1 MIGIDVSN
9 YQGNIDFNKVK
20 KAGYDF
26 VIIRAGWG
34 KSNKDPKFDV
44 NIRKAL
50 QAGLKVG
57 AYWFIY
63 AKDLNHLKHNAKMAN
78 AVLNNF
84 RDKLEMGV
92 WCDFEYDSDNYRPK
106 LNKDERTIWVKTFI
120 EDMKAM
126 GYNCGLYANPDYIN
140 NKFNYKV
147 ENKPNLWKYP
157 LWLAYY
163 DVSEAKAKEFKP
175 LIWQKT
181 SKGRVDG
188 INGNVDINVY
198 FDKINTDNKPVTKPA
213 DNSEYMIVNTKK
225 DNLNIRKG
233 NSSKYGII
241 SSFTKG
247 TKVKVITKSGNWY
260 FVEGIDCTGKNVQG
274 YVSKTY
280 LKEI

>member
-34 KSNKDPKFDV
+34 KSNKDPKFDKY
-44 NIRKAL
+44 IRDAL
-50 QAGLKVG
+50 NAGLKVG

-163 DVSEAKAKEFKP
+163 DVSETKAKEFKP

-198 FDKINTDNKPVTKPA
+198 FGTMEETKPEPVTQVE
-213 DNSEYMIVNTKK
+213 DGEYMIVNTKK

-233 NSSKYGII
+233 NGTKYGII

-247 TKVKVITKSGNWY
+247 TKVKVINKVGTWY
-260 FVEGIDCTGKNVQG
+260 FVEGTDCTGKNVQG

>member
-175 LIWQKT
+175 LIWQKS

-198 FDKINTDNKPVTKPA
+198 FGTIEVTKPEPVPQA
-213 DNSEYMIVNTKK
+213 EDGEYMIVNTKK

-233 NSSKYGII
+233 NGTKYGII

-247 TKVKVITKSGNWY
+247 TKVKVLKKVGTWY
-260 FVEGIDCTGKNVQG
+260 FVEGIDCTDKNVQG

-280 LKEI
+280 LKEV